1 MDRSVLAG
9 RVVGESKELDDVLT
23 HYGIKGMKWGVRRS
37 QAQLNAAKP
46 QASDDHETAKAAKAK
61 VKAGG
66 LKSLSNDEL
75 KTYLERMDL
84 EKRYRKGNPDAKS
97 EATKFIKDTL
107 LQVGKQ
113 EAAKFVGKQVAKA
126 LAGRA

>member
-9 RVVGESKELDDVLT
+9 RIASPGQVFADTGTFMS
-23 HYGIKGMKWGVRRS
+23 HYGIKGMKWGVRRANPS
-37 QAQLNAAKP
+37 AAP
-46 QASDDHETAKAAKAK
+46 ASGDHETAKAAKAK

-84 EKRYRKGNPDAKS
+84 EKRYKKGNPGPKE
-97 EATKFIKDTL
+97 EAGKFVKDML
-107 LQVGKQ
+107 LQIGK
-113 EAAKFVGKQVAKA
+113 EETKKYAAKQLAKA
-126 LAGRA
+126 LASRG

>member
-1 MDRSVLAG
+1 
-9 RVVGESKELDDVLT
+9 
-23 HYGIKGMKWGVRRS
+23 MKWGVRRS
-37 QAQLNAAKP
+37 NPSSKP
-46 QASDDHETAKAAKAK
+46 ARSDDSATAKATKK
-61 VKAGG
+61 KLKAGG
-66 LKSLSNDEL
+66 LKSLTNDEL

-84 EKRYRKGNPDAKS
+84 EKRYKKGNPGPKD

-126 LAGRA
+126 LAGR